1 MSLPDLRYPGVNA
14 QQTGPSALSAFG
26 TNVVAWP
33 GVAHVASALRS
44 DVYRLHDYSGG
55 SATWRTRWQKIET
68 SKGVFDWGTL
78 DADVATLMGTGA
90 DILFTVFATPSWASA
105 RPSEASAYG
114 GSNLGIAAEPAN
126 MQDLAD
132 FCTAIATRYKGKIK
146 YYEVWNEANEVGFF
160 SGTQAKLAEMV
171 RRAAVAIKSADP
183 NALIVGPSVTYLWP
197 SGTGLAYLQSML
209 AASDGAGGAL
219 KDWIDIVSVHLYAS
233 TNPRIGEVSCMVK
246 RVRDVMQLAGVAGL
260 PLWNTESAVL
270 SPAFSTLAANERAA
284 AIQRLLLLPLCSNYG
299 AVDCTFVYAPD
310 GSSYGFVSDDVTQY
324 NALADAIAA
333 GEVSGVRVSPD
344 GRLSYSL
351 AGEEILV
358 PVAV

>member
-1 MSLPDLRYPGVNA
+1 MILPDLRRPGVNA

-33 GVAHVASALRS
+33 GAVHVASAIRS

-78 DADVATLMGTGA
+78 DADVDTLRGTGA
-90 DILFTVFATPSWASA
+90 NILFTVFATPLWASA

-114 GSNLGIAAEPAN
+114 GSNLGIAAEPTN

-132 FCTAIATRYKGKIK
+132 FCTAIATRYRGKIK
-146 YYEVWNEANEVGFF
+146 YYEVWNEANAVGFF
-160 SGTQAKLAEMV
+160 TGTQAKLAEMV
-171 RRAAVAIKSADP
+171 RSAAVAIKAADP
-183 NALIVGPSVTYLWP
+183 SALIVGPSVTYLWP
-197 SGTGLAYLQSML
+197 SGTGLAYLQSMMS
-209 AASDGAGGAL
+209 ASDGAGGVL
-219 KDWIDIVSVHLYAS
+219 KDWIDIVSVHLYANS
-233 TNPRIGEVSCMVK
+233 NARIGEVPGMIK
-246 RVRDVMQLAGVAGL
+246 RVRDVMQLAGVSSL
-260 PLWNTESAVL
+260 PLWNTESTYL
-270 SPAFSTLAANERAA
+270 SPAFSTLTADERAA
-284 AIQRLLLLPLCSNYG
+284 AIKRLLLLPLCSNYG

-310 GSSYGFVSDDVTQY
+310 GTSYGFVADDVTQY

-333 GEVSGVRVSPD
+333 GAVSNVRVSPD
-344 GRLSYSL
+344 GRLAYSL
-351 AGEEILV
+351 AGEEIFV